1 MLMKRIIPCLDVK
14 DGRVVKGVRFQG
26 LRDGGADPVEL
37 ARRYLYRRRRR
48 AGFLDI
54 TAGLEGRRTVG
65 ELVAKTARTV
75 FVPLT
80 VGGGI
85 CSVADA
91 RRLLRSGCDKVAVNT
106 AAVRRPELLSELAD
120 GIRTPVCGLAVDAL
134 RTETGYRVV
143 VDAGRTVTELELTD
157 WLRRGQALGVGE
169 FCSPS
174 STPTADRKGTTW
186 RAFGEAGAV
195 CRVPVI
201 ASGGMGTAAHMV
213 DAVAAGADAL
223 LAASVFHYGRYTVR
237 SLARLSRR
245 GVEVSHAD
253 PEHRSDGRPSRP
265 ACGRARQ
272 GVGTGATSKSWPAD
286 SACTAGIAVIDLDAA
301 LGRGDNGELVRQL
314 CRIARCRVGGGIAT
328 SGTPPN
334 CSAPGRARLIIGT
347 AAEEALLTRL
357 PRDRVLVAVDR

>member
-1 MLMKRIIPCLDVK
+1 MKRIIPCLDVK

-26 LRDGGADPVEL
+26 LRDGGDPVEL
-37 ARRYLYRRRRR
+37 ARRYYADGADELV
-48 AGFLDI
+48 FLDI

-120 GIRTPVCGLAVDAL
+120 GFGRQCVVLAVDAL

-169 FCSPS
+169 ILL
-174 STPTADRKGTTW
+174 TVINADGRQEGYDLAGL
-186 RAFGEAGAV
+186 RQAGAV

-237 SLARLSRR
+237 SLKAELSRR
-245 GVEVSHAD
+245 GVEV
-253 PEHRSDGRPSRP
+253 RP
-265 ACGRARQ
+265 C
-272 GVGTGATSKSWPAD
+272 
-286 SACTAGIAVIDLDAA
+286 
-301 LGRGDNGELVRQL
+301 
-314 CRIARCRVGGGIAT
+314 
-328 SGTPPN
+328 
-334 CSAPGRARLIIGT
+334 
-347 AAEEALLTRL
+347 
-357 PRDRVLVAVDR
+357 